1 MQGAVWLQGGSE
13 EVSGILSGT
22 AEKHDE
28 ALIMQ
33 NWLLDRPKATS
44 NLRLAKEG
52 KNDREELQAQT
63 L

>member
-1 MQGAVWLQGGSE
+1 LQGAVWLQGGSE
-13 EVSGILSGT
+13 EVNGVLSGA